1 MEKTKRMPSAASQSR
16 GRAREEKQQQGPCR
30 RGPQRG
36 FQHPR
41 LLPRGPDPA
50 PGDALAKP
58 ARSTGNSC
66 GARPW
71 ALHKPEGTWR
81 SYSPRSAASSLPR
94 FADDSRDLPRG
105 ALPGSRVVVRRRPR
119 GPQRNL
125 RCSVRPWAAGGA
137 AQRPRRA
144 AGSAETPPV
153 APRRASGQTLW
164 NPETKATRWLD
175 ENDTEFLKYLHTE
188 TLWAS
193 LS

>member
-1 MEKTKRMPSAASQSR
+1 MWDYFSYFLIDRKVGFEDLIGRESMFSVSAQ
-16 GRAREEKQQQGPCR
+16 KM
-30 RGPQRG
+30 
-36 FQHPR
+36 
-41 LLPRGPDPA
+41 
-50 PGDALAKP
+50 
-58 ARSTGNSC
+58 
-66 GARPW
+66 W
-71 ALHKPEGTWR
+71 
-81 SYSPRSAASSLPR
+81 
-94 FADDSRDLPRG
+94 
-105 ALPGSRVVVRRRPR
+105 
-119 GPQRNL
+119 
-125 RCSVRPWAAGGA
+125 PWAAGGA